1 MLTPTRC
8 GAGRPPSP
16 LPPDWAT
23 VGPFCGPH
31 LRMVDPQCRDTWLTE
46 SDVPAAAV
54 DNLVAL
60 AEETIGRQGVRLSIE
75 NSGGLGFASMGLI
88 LAMARRRLP
97 PDQAA
102 ELGLCFDPTNPV
114 MGGLPGDEMDE
125 LAALPADMLMIAHF
139 KQCVDRAMIPTVAEG
154 DVDFARYLP
163 CPKLCWRWVVVF

>member
-1 MLTPTRC
+1 
-8 GAGRPPSP
+8 
-16 LPPDWAT
+16 
-23 VGPFCGPH
+23 
-31 LRMVDPQCRDTWLTE
+31 MVDPQCRDTWLTE

-75 NSGGLGFASMGLI
+75 NSGGLGFASMGLL

-97 PDQAA
+97 PDQAS

-139 KQCVDRAMIPTVAEG
+139 KQCVDRAMILTVAEG
-154 DVDFARYLP
+154 DVDFARS
-163 CPKLCWRWVVVF
+163 VA